1 MPSETNRPGVNRTD
15 RKRSGKDP
23 NLTTLTLSISVE
35 DKCTLKMIAA
45 KRNETVAC
53 VIREWISEHRNEIS

>member
-1 MPSETNRPGVNRTD
+1 MPSETNRPGGSRTD

-23 NLTTLTLSISVE
+23 DLTTLTLSISIE

-45 KRNETVAC
+45 KRNDTVAG
-53 VIREWISEHRNEIS
+53 VVREWIAEHRDEA